1 MVDKS
6 GVERSGVEKPG
17 GEMSFK
23 LIVRGHFNPEFFNP
37 RPFNPGLFNHELS
50 EETKSFYRFWFI
62 RNKSFTR
69 NIERALSCVQQI
81 FFQAKHIERRDHSPL
96 ISIYSKDWK
105 SSRFQSKAIKTNQ
118 EEDLGRELLVKTV
131 TRPSVRET
139 ANRSKIDPTKPASSK

>member
-1 MVDKS
+1 MWVVVVLSKLHIKHCHSCPFMEAMFFFPSMIVYIMVS
-6 GVERSGVEKPG
+6 
-17 GEMSFK
+17 
-23 LIVRGHFNPEFFNP
+23 
-37 RPFNPGLFNHELS
+37 NHSLY
-50 EETKSFYRFWFI
+50 FRLLG
-62 RNKSFTR
+62 NKSFTR
-69 NIERALSCVQQI
+69 NIERAQLSCVQQI

-139 ANRSKIDPTKPASSK
+139 TNRSKINPTKPASSK

>member
-1 MVDKS
+1 MDAMFFTSMIVYIMVS
-6 GVERSGVEKPG
+6 
-17 GEMSFK
+17 
-23 LIVRGHFNPEFFNP
+23 
-37 RPFNPGLFNHELS
+37 NHSLDFCLLG
-50 EETKSFYRFWFI
+50 T
-62 RNKSFTR
+62 KSFTR
-69 NIERALSCVQQI
+69 KIERAQLSCVQQI

-139 ANRSKIDPTKPASSK
+139 ANRSKINPTKPASSK